1 MKNPNNYHIGAD
13 GSIHILITK
22 GWEPPPPQPVIISHS
37 SPDTKKTIIIN
48 GNSGN
53 APKLPDIPQPHHM
66 LFKLPEIKS
75 GSNLMP
81 ITVIRDVHQKVDN
94 ELNSALSRYSENI
107 DKIKQDASE
116 FLSDY
121 HHSDI
126 PDSMSLLF
134 EKVTNYLSELDK
146 KDNEINEEKKSI
158 KKQKEHTDEQLSALL
173 HHNYVLLGH
182 VKELASKDPNMLDLL
197 YSFTMN
203 TSHIKKDFYVNSWK
217 EMIESPN
224 NRLITL
230 KNNLIVLLTAA
241 SSIASELNNDI
252 TQLKESNDE
261 NDTSTINAA
270 KFAADVSKE
279 VANLY
284 GKQAEELAKEIAL
297 KAKGKKIRNINDA
310 AIEYEKHR
318 NNIDKKINAKDR
330 IAIAHYL
337 DYLDVRQA
345 SVTFNKLGRSMGY
358 AGYAVYVHQLYSEMK
373 EAIRTNNWRP
383 FYVKAET
390 ILVGMGA
397 GAVCGLALSFLIGGP
412 LGIVAF
418 GFIMA
423 GISVLI
429 DDQLIEK
436 VNKFIGI

>member
-53 APKLPDIPQPHHM
+53 AHKLPDIPQPHHM

-81 ITVIRDVHQKVDN
+81 ITVICDVHQKVDN
-94 ELNSALSRYSENI
+94 ELNLALSRYSENI
-107 DKIKQDASE
+107 DKIKDASE

-134 EKVTNYLSELDK
+134 EKVTNHLSELDK
-146 KDNEINEEKKSI
+146 KDNEINEKKDSI
-158 KKQKEHTDEQLSALL
+158 KKQKKYTDEQFNALM
-173 HHNYVLLGH
+173 HHNYVLLGN
-182 VKELASKDPNMLDLL
+182 VKELASKDPNKLDLL
-197 YSFTMN
+197 YSFIMN

-217 EMIESPN
+217 EMIENPN
-224 NRLITL
+224 DRLITL
-230 KNNLIVLLTAA
+230 KNNLIVLLTVA
-241 SSIASELNNDI
+241 SSIASELDNDI
-252 TQLKESNDE
+252 SKLNENNDE
-261 NDTSTINAA
+261 NDNSAINAA
-270 KFAADVSKE
+270 KFSADVAKDISK
-279 VANLY
+279 LY
-284 GKQAEELAKEIAL
+284 GKRAEELAKEIAL

-318 NNIDKKINAKDR
+318 HNIDKKINAKDR
-330 IAIAHYL
+330 MAIAHYL

-358 AGYAVYVHQLYSEMK
+358 AGYTVYVHQLYSEMK

-383 FYVKAET
+383 FFVKAET
-390 ILVGMGA
+390 ILAGMGA
-397 GAVCGLALSFLIGGP
+397 GAVCGLALSFLTGGP
-412 LGIVAF
+412 LSIIAF